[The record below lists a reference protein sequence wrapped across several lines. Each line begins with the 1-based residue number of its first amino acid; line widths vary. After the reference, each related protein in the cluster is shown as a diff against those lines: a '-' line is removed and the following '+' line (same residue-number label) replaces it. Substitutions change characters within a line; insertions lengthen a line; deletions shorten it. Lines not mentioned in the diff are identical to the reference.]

1 MNNKENVFHFLEDF
15 KTKLNIWDVIFRDD
29 RGKNTQTLLALEL
42 PAIER
47 KNILAKLQLEDF
59 SEGPL
64 EEKLYKG
71 SEMWIF
77 GKNIKGY
84 EIYIKISL
92 GMNNSNVLCIS
103 FHVAEHPMIYP
114 FK

>member
-47 KNILAKLQLEDF
+47 KNILAKTTIRRF
-59 SEGPL
+59 FRRP
-64 EEKLYKG
+64 
-71 SEMWIF
+71 
-77 GKNIKGY
+77 
-84 EIYIKISL
+84 
-92 GMNNSNVLCIS
+92 
-103 FHVAEHPMIYP
+103 P
-114 FK
+114 